1 MYRPTSNLPTHLRQS
16 SLSTSNSQT
25 SALQQRIN
33 EKRAELEN
41 LKQLRELS
49 AGLAGQM
56 EQLEEKLSTLSDGT
70 QGAPSYRP
78 YHYTST
84 DSCSHCDRSVQLA
97 YRSQSNSHGFW
108 YVLLSTTP
116 VLCLADLDAAHIA
129 KPQQDTG
136 SESEANLLL
145 PQTLVRIPMQHVDQ
159 SELPQSDNAEDST
172 VK

>member
-1 MYRPTSNLPTHLRQS
+1 MYRPTSNLPSHLRQS

-70 QGAPSYRP
+70 QAIATVLSNWHTVLRAIHMASGMHCFPSA
-78 YHYTST
+78 S
-84 DSCSHCDRSVQLA
+84 LA
-97 YRSQSNSHGFW
+97 S
-108 YVLLSTTP
+108 
-116 VLCLADLDAAHIA
+116 LADLDAAHIA
-129 KPQQDTG
+129 KPQQETDP
-136 SESEANLLL
+136 ESEAHLPL

-159 SELPQSDNAEDST
+159 SETAEAENGGDST

>member
-1 MYRPTSNLPTHLRQS
+1 MYRPTSNLPSHMRQS

-56 EQLEEKLSTLSDGT
+56 EQLEEKLSTLLDGT
-70 QGAPSYRP
+70 Q
-78 YHYTST
+78 
-84 DSCSHCDRSVQLA
+84 
-97 YRSQSNSHGFW
+97 
-108 YVLLSTTP
+108 
-116 VLCLADLDAAHIA
+116 AHIA
-129 KPQQDTG
+129 KPAQE
-136 SESEANLLL
+136 SESEAEAQLPL

-159 SELPQSDNAEDST
+159 SEPAQSENGDDST

>member
-1 MYRPTSNLPTHLRQS
+1 MYRPTSNLPSHLRQS

-70 QGAPSYRP
+70 QAIA
-78 YHYTST
+78 T
-84 DSCSHCDRSVQLA
+84 VL
-97 YRSQSNSHGFW
+97 SNWHT
-108 YVLLSTTP
+108 VLRAIHMAS
-116 VLCLADLDAAHIA
+116 AHIA
-129 KPQQDTG
+129 KPTQETE
-136 SESEANLLL
+136 SESDQQLPL

-159 SELPQSDNAEDST
+159 SDPAHSENDDESS

>member
-1 MYRPTSNLPTHLRQS
+1 MYRPTSNLPSHLRQS

-33 EKRAELEN
+33 EKRAELDN

-56 EQLEEKLSTLSDGT
+56 EQLEDKLSTLSDGT
-70 QGAPSYRP
+70 QAIATVLSNWHTVLRAIHMASGTYFPSLVP
-78 YHYTST
+78 LPS
-84 DSCSHCDRSVQLA
+84 
-97 YRSQSNSHGFW
+97 
-108 YVLLSTTP
+108 P
-116 VLCLADLDAAHIA
+116 ADPDVAHIA
-129 KPQQDTG
+129 KPQQNTE

>member
-1 MYRPTSNLPTHLRQS
+1 MYRPTSNLPSHLRQS

-70 QGAPSYRP
+70 QAIA
-78 YHYTST
+78 T
-84 DSCSHCDRSVQLA
+84 VL
-97 YRSQSNSHGFW
+97 SNWHT
-108 YVLLSTTP
+108 VLRAIHMASDP
-116 VLCLADLDAAHIA
+116 LADENVAHIA
-129 KPQQDTG
+129 KPQQDT
-136 SESEANLLL
+136 EPEPDAQLPL

-159 SELPQSDNAEDST
+159 SEPAQSENGDDST